1 MCVIALVQESL
12 MFMWYPGQ
20 YSQLEHSSYCD
31 LVIEYLLL
39 PMVDAADRLPA
50 VEQRSFVYLM
60 NAVFLGEYRK
70 AITSN
75 KRLYS

>member
-1 MCVIALVQESL
+1 MCDCSCSGLVL
-12 MFMWYPGQ
+12 LFLWCPGQ

-50 VEQRSFVYLM
+50 VQQRSFVYLM
-60 NAVFLGEYRK
+60 ITVFLGEYRK
-70 AITSN
+70 AITFN